1 VLRVIKA
8 TVASSFWL
16 SSFLYNLSQQ
26 ERINTQLS
34 SSEDIISYH
43 IIVTRVV
50 WCRESMGSNVDY
62 GGVSRETQMSIE
74 ASSMFPGFRFSPTDV
89 ELISYYLHRKIHG
102 YNKCVEVIP
111 QVEFCKHEPWDLPAK
126 SVIKSDTEWF
136 FFSSRGRKYPNGSQS
151 KRATEL
157 GYWKATGK
165 ERNVR
170 SGSSV
175 IGTKRTLVFHLG
187 RAPKGERTEWI
198 MHEYSMP
205 PSFNHESLVVCRL
218 KKNVDFRGNHSC
230 NNGFADESADQRRV
244 MESTGAGD
252 CSKKTSSSSAS
263 YSNEQFD
270 SFSNDSEYKLSN
282 NSSTPA
288 AAESSTRHDLGLLD
302 DLCQGGLV
310 SSGCEDDC
318 YYADILN
325 DDIIKLDETCLTN
338 RGAIPVSTGLA
349 ANVPEVRVGDGEANG
364 EEDELPLWL
373 MSQQG
378 TASRRVK
385 LGSRIR
391 VGSVVAVNAA
401 MEEEEVREKQRKA
414 TREKVKLSYDVGSL
428 MMLARENRHVA
439 LVMFGMMIVGLV
451 CMLVS
456 ISWKGGWDGKVIS
469 VVRRTAHLS
478 SLAFRSYRGNCGV

>member
-111 QVEFCKHEPWDLPAK
+111 QVEFCKHEPWDLPETAK

-205 PSFNHESLVVCRL
+205 PSFNHVSIYFLPSFL
-218 KKNVDFRGNHSC
+218 PLF
-230 NNGFADESADQRRV
+230 FFQLARV
-244 MESTGAGD
+244 P
-252 CSKKTSSSSAS
+252 
-263 YSNEQFD
+263 F
-270 SFSNDSEYKLSN
+270 
-282 NSSTPA
+282 
-288 AAESSTRHDLGLLD
+288 
-302 DLCQGGLV
+302 
-310 SSGCEDDC
+310 
-318 YYADILN
+318 LN
-325 DDIIKLDETCLTN
+325 DVL
-338 RGAIPVSTGLA
+338 
-349 ANVPEVRVGDGEANG
+349 
-364 EEDELPLWL
+364 
-373 MSQQG
+373 
-378 TASRRVK
+378 
-385 LGSRIR
+385 
-391 VGSVVAVNAA
+391 
-401 MEEEEVREKQRKA
+401 
-414 TREKVKLSYDVGSL
+414 
-428 MMLARENRHVA
+428 
-439 LVMFGMMIVGLV
+439 
-451 CMLVS
+451 
-456 ISWKGGWDGKVIS
+456 
-469 VVRRTAHLS
+469 
-478 SLAFRSYRGNCGV
+478 